1 MADKP
6 IIIKRYEN
14 RKLYDT
20 NRSTYVTLQDIAHL
34 IRDGLEVQVVDA
46 RTNEDLTKSTLAL
59 IILEEERQKK
69 NPLPLSLMYQL
80 IKYGEA
86 LQGTFQEAMTSGFE
100 ALVTS
105 QVEAQKR
112 MREWAEATI
121 PKPPTAA
128 KPSPAAEET
137 AEPAQASVQDE
148 LDALKRKMEELERR
162 LKAKKK

>member
-6 IIIKRYEN
+6 IVIKRYEN

-34 IRDGLEVQVVDA
+34 IRDGHEVQVIDA

-69 NPLPLSLMYQL
+69 NPLPLNLMYQL

-86 LQGTFQEAMTSGFE
+86 LQGTFQEAVSSGFE
-100 ALVTS
+100 ALLTS
-105 QVEAQKR
+105 QIEAQKR
-112 MREWAEATI
+112 MREWAEATV
-121 PKPPTAA
+121 PKPTPPPEARTE
-128 KPSPAAEET
+128 PAAV
-137 AEPAQASVQDE
+137 ASLKDE
-148 LDALKRKMEELERR
+148 LDALMRKMEVLERR
-162 LKAKKK
+162 LGTKKK